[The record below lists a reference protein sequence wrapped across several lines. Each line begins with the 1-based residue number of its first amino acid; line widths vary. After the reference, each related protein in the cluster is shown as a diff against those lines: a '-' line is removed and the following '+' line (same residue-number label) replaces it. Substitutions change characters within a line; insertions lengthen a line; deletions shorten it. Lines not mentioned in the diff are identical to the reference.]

1 MSLAACADIVERGD
15 PLRFKCA
22 MAAPA
27 FVQDKLLPLYA
38 FNIEVSRAPWVTQE
52 PMIAEMR
59 LQWWRDVVEEIGGSG
74 KVRSHEVTEPLTK
87 LVRET
92 EIPVNLLDQ
101 LVAARR
107 WDIHKDPFEDQAHF
121 DEYIDRTSGNLM
133 WASMLALGGPKRHE
147 EDVRNL
153 AYGSGV
159 AALLQAA
166 SDLESRGRYPLVD
179 GSQDGI
185 KSLAKQALARS
196 YSCRQKGR
204 KLAPSLWPG
213 YLAKPVLRLAIAEP
227 ERVANGA
234 LDVSDFTKNWRLL
247 RRQVLGMN

>member
-27 FVQDKLLPLYA
+27 SVQDRLLPLFA

-59 LQWWRDVVEEIGGSG
+59 LQWWRDVVEEIAAGGN
-74 KVRSHEVTEPLTK
+74 VRSHEVTEPLCD
-87 LVRET
+87 LIRSQ
-92 EIPVNLLDQ
+92 EIPTSLLDQ
-101 LVAARR
+101 IITARR
-107 WDIHKDPFEDQAHF
+107 WDIYKDPFEDHEHF
-121 DEYIDRTSGNLM
+121 DEYIDQTSGNLM
-133 WASMLALGGPKRHE
+133 WASMLALGASADME
-147 EDVRNL
+147 TDVRNL

-166 SDLESRGRYPLVD
+166 AELDKRGRYPLID
-179 GSQDGI
+179 GSHAGI
-185 KSLAKQALARS
+185 KTLSKQALARV

-204 KLAPSLWPG
+204 ALAPALWPA
-213 YLAKPVLRLAIAEP
+213 YLAKPLLRLAIEQP
-227 ERVANGA
+227 QRVADGNLETSEFA
-234 LDVSDFTKNWRLL
+234 KNWRLL
-247 RRQVLGMN
+247 RRQIFGMN